1 MPTAQQPKKKKKEEI
16 KINVTFSVRVE
27 NHPLK
32 YIHQAKEKVSLKS
45 MHYKKKVLRPRFKN
59 AAIGHKNAA
68 LRPFGLRP
76 HFLRPRFIP
85 RPKTCDYRPVKSK
98 AALFEPRP
106 KTRSHKLRPRFK
118 RGLRYGFRPRVK
130 RGLRP

>member
-1 MPTAQQPKKKKKEEI
+1 M
-16 KINVTFSVRVE
+16 E
-27 NHPLK
+27 N
-32 YIHQAKEKVSLKS
+32 YI
-45 MHYKKKVLRPRFKN
+45 HYKKTVLRPRFKN

-76 HFLRPRFIP
+76 RFLRPRFIP

-106 KTRSHKLRPRFK
+106 KTRPIAATKTRPQTALRPRFK
-118 RGLRYGFRPRVK
+118 RGFRENLRPRLK
-130 RGLRP
+130 SAA